1 VDQLVVAVEDGV
13 VVAIDL
19 CFTGGA
25 ESPWWNQTAA
35 VLVEGASGVVLYGEV
50 EAAVKVGDHLLAGDP
65 VGVVRQV
72 LRERP
77 GKSYPNPA
85 SMLHLEL
92 YATGTRAAV
101 WWRPGEAQPAALR
114 DPTDLLRGALC
125 PDGIVP
131 AGVVVLRDDE
141 GKVLLLRRYL
151 HDRNMPG
158 LSLPGGQ
165 VEEGESLPD
174 ALRRE
179 VREETGLE
187 VRFRSYAGAYRT
199 GWFDV
204 HAVHGV
210 IEGGELRAF
219 PSPEHE
225 AAMWVA
231 PTDALSM
238 DLAGSMTRA
247 ILQALVAVDPTLASR

>member
-1 VDQLVVAVEDGV
+1 MAVEDGT
-13 VVAIDL
+13 VVAIDP

-35 VLVEGASGVVLYGEV
+35 VLVEGRSGVVLYGEV
-50 EAAVKVGDHLLAGDP
+50 EAAVQVGESVRAGNP

-77 GKSYPNPA
+77 GKSYPNPT

-92 YATGTRAAV
+92 YAAGARAAV
-101 WWRPGEAQPAALR
+101 WWRPGEAQPPELR
-114 DPTDLLRGALC
+114 DPTELLLGVPR
-125 PDGIVP
+125 PDGVVP
-131 AGVVVLRDDE
+131 AGVVVLRDDD
-141 GKVLLLRRYL
+141 GKVLLLRRYA

-165 VEEGESLPD
+165 VEANESLPD

-179 VREETGLE
+179 VLEETGLR
-187 VRFRSYAGAYRT
+187 VRFRSYVRTYRT
-199 GWFDV
+199 GRFDV

-225 AAMWVA
+225 AALWVA
-231 PTDALSM
+231 PADALSM

-247 ILQALVAVDPTLASR
+247 ILTTLAT